1 MGVDMVGH
9 FEGLQ
14 AVISHINDQPNRE
27 AQVTACMRF
36 MLAMVKLDTGQ
47 MSDAIQEAFLTHEA
61 QLGK

>member
-1 MGVDMVGH
+1 MVGH

-14 AVISHINDQPNRE
+14 AVINHINEQPNRE

-36 MLAMVKLDTGQ
+36 MLAAVKLDTSE
-47 MSDAIQEAFLTHEA
+47 MSDAIQEAFLIHEA